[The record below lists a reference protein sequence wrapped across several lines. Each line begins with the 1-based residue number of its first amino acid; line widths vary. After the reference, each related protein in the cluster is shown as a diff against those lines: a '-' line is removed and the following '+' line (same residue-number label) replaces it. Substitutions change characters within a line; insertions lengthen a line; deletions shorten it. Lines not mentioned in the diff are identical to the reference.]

1 MTAPDAGG
9 PDWRPTASR
18 DALAR
23 RAEIAARVRAFFA
36 ARDVL
41 EVETPLLSAA
51 GTPEP
56 HLASLAAHDP
66 QEGEGR
72 TWWLATSPEFP
83 MKRLLAAGFGPIF
96 QLARVARGG
105 EGGRRHN
112 REFTLLEWYRPGWDH
127 QRLIG
132 EVEDLL
138 AAVLGPRTGP
148 AARLSY
154 ADAFRRHAGVDPHR
168 ASIDELDGAI
178 AAAGL
183 AGPSFAADDR
193 DGRLHLLMALAVE
206 PALGTGTVAIHDFPA
221 SQASLARVRPAA
233 GDEPAVAE
241 RFEVYVDG
249 VELAN
254 GFHELTDAGEQRR
267 RFAADLDRRRAAGL
281 PTPPADERFLAA
293 LDHGLPPSAGV
304 ALGFDRLVMLA
315 TGAATIDEVI
325 AFPAERA

>member
-1 MTAPDAGG
+1 MTGPAAAG

-18 DALAR
+18 EALAR

-41 EVETPLLSAA
+41 EVETPLLSAGA
-51 GTPEP
+51 TPEP

-66 QEGEGR
+66 QEEGAR

-83 MKRLLAAGFGPIF
+83 MKRLLAAGFGAIF
-96 QLARVARGG
+96 QLARVTRGG

-112 REFTLLEWYRPGWDH
+112 HEFTLLEWYRPGWDH
-127 QRLIG
+127 HRLIG
-132 EVEDLL
+132 EVEELL
-138 AAVLGPRTGP
+138 VAVLGARAGR
-148 AARLSY
+148 AERLSY
-154 ADAFRRHAGVDPHR
+154 ADAFRRHAGVDPHS
-168 ASIDELDGAI
+168 ASLAELDAAI

-183 AGPSFAADDR
+183 AGPSFDADDR

-206 PALGTGTVAIHDFPA
+206 PALGAGTVAIHDFPA
-221 SQASLARVRPAA
+221 SQASLARVRPAT

-281 PTPPADERFLAA
+281 PAPPTDERFLAA
-293 LDHGLPPSAGV
+293 VDHGLPPSAGV

-315 TGAATIDEVI
+315 TGAASIDEVI
-325 AFPAERA
+325 AFPAGRA